1 MLSPDTPARSLA
13 RFDVGSPSESLV
25 LEGFAPTKLIIEPV
39 VSRLSKR
46 FSLLTDL
53 TQQVTA
59 NLLLQNSPYVLDCL
73 LFVIVMSV

>member
-1 MLSPDTPARSLA
+1 
-13 RFDVGSPSESLV
+13 